1 MLVPS
6 HPLKLATLALAL
18 LAAGAAQAGP
28 QTPLTGNTSSPS
40 DWHFLPGQSF
50 NGVAGALDGVA
61 RLSFTKPSG
70 ASYACSGSL
79 LAGGAYVLTA
89 AHCADSFT
97 SMKVDFGW
105 ADGKSQVSRTVA
117 VKDAIVNPN
126 WRGQLD
132 TGADMAL
139 LRLSAPVTGI
149 AGYHLS
155 TTNDV
160 GKDYLMAG
168 YGTTSVGGSN
178 AETGWGDRRFG
189 HYGYNTFD
197 VDSDTFNR
205 VTSKYVGDA
214 LGGYDPAYYAFGTT
228 YMSDFDDGGSNRNS
242 LGRIAGLTGN
252 AWSSGLGQ
260 GANEALIAGGDSGGG
275 DFVWNGKEWLLSA
288 VHSWGWQGSE
298 VCPAF
303 GLNNC
308 DASASNSSSFGDL
321 SGSSATYSH
330 IGWINQV
337 TAVPEPETYAM
348 MLSGMALLGALA
360 RRRKQ
365 PA

>member
-1 MLVPS
+1 MAVQFKSLQ
-6 HPLKLATLALAL
+6 LASLTIAL
-18 LAAGAAQAGP
+18 LAAGAAQASSADYL
-28 QTPLTGNTSSPS
+28 TPLTGNTSAPS
-40 DWHFLPGQSF
+40 NWHFLPGQSF

-61 RLSFTKPSG
+61 RLTFTNPDG
-70 ASYACSGSL
+70 VYGCSGSL

-89 AHCADSFT
+89 AHCADNFS

-105 ADGKSQVSRTVA
+105 ANGSAKVSRSVA
-117 VKDAIVNPN
+117 VKDAIINPR
-126 WRGQLD
+126 WTGDLD

-139 LRLSAPVTGI
+139 LRLNAPVTGI
-149 AGYHLS
+149 NGYHLS

-178 AETGWGDRRFG
+178 GATNWNDGNFG

-197 VDSDTFNR
+197 VDSQTFNR
-205 VTSKYVGDA
+205 VSEQYVGA
-214 LGGYDPAYYAFGTT
+214 YDPNYYAPGMT
-228 YMSDFDDGGSNRNS
+228 YMSDFDSGAGVNNT
-242 LGRIAGLTGN
+242 LGRMAGLTGN
-252 AWSSGLGQ
+252 KWNSSNGLGS
-260 GANEALIAGGDSGGG
+260 NEALIAGGDSGGG

-288 VHSWGWQGSE
+288 VHSWGWQGGA
-298 VCPAF
+298 CGLF
-303 GLNNC
+303 GLNGC
-308 DASASNSSSFGDL
+308 DAGPDNKASFGDL
-321 SGSSATYSH
+321 SGSSATFSH
-330 IGWINQV
+330 IAWINQV